1 MISVVAYRSGFQSP
15 ELGHYC
21 YPQLPGAV
29 NMNSSSSQCL
39 PGFHLPNKPGNWDL
53 QFLHPGANDTTL
65 GPRGW
70 AFLAFKVWQLLG
82 TLVNISSNS

>member
-1 MISVVAYRSGFQSP
+1 MISVVAYRSGVQPP
-15 ELGHYC
+15 ELGH

-29 NMNSSSSQCL
+29 NMDGSSSQCL
-39 PGFHLPNKPGNWDL
+39 LGFHLPNKPGNWDL

-70 AFLAFKVWQLLG
+70 PFLTFKVWQLLQ
-82 TLVNISSNS
+82 TLVNISSFSRP